1 MLVEDLEALKQLFS
15 TDTPPKRVMHSTKQ
29 ASAIYA
35 FGDASGNG
43 FDSTFSVNGIIH
55 NRSRQ
60 WSREYATETF
70 NYRELVNLLLAIE
83 KAQKVQLLN
92 QAELFFFTE
101 NSLAQSAF
109 FKGTSSSRKLYE
121 LTLRLRH
128 LEMQGNSM
136 MHCIHISGKRIIAQ
150 GAYELS
156 RGITNDG
163 VMRGG
168 TSISFV
174 PLHLNALEH
183 QGPSLVEWAEAWF
196 ARSPS
201 KVNWLTPEDWFDQGH
216 HVDNCVW
223 YPAPAAAEA
232 AHKQLAK
239 AVHKRPNHTDLILI
253 PCLMTVRW

>member
-83 KAQKVQLLN
+83 KAQKVQLLY

-128 LEMQGNSM
+128 F
-136 MHCIHISGKRIIAQ
+136 
-150 GAYELS
+150 YELS

-168 TSISFV
+168 HQHQFCPFTLERPRASRSFFS
-174 PLHLNALEH
+174 
-183 QGPSLVEWAEAWF
+183 GTGRSLVC
-196 ARSPS
+196 
-201 KVNWLTPEDWFDQGH
+201 KVT
-216 HVDNCVW
+216 
-223 YPAPAAAEA
+223 
-232 AHKQLAK
+232 K
-239 AVHKRPNHTDLILI
+239 
-253 PCLMTVRW
+253 